1 MGSPYLF
8 IASQHEGTFYDALL
22 SCPSHRNCCWT
33 TRFYR
38 AGRCKLARL
47 HKPKSFFGHLVL
59 FYDSVWTAGIFSIL
73 VIIELVTDQ
82 LPKTPSRKVP
92 MQFIPRLLSGG
103 FCGAVLG
110 APSGNSIGCAAVGTV
125 GAVIGTFGGFDFR
138 LRLTKLFGGK
148 DSPAAISED
157 LTAVAIAAV
166 AVVTMWA

>member
-1 MGSPYLF
+1 MTLYFLALVIGIVAGLRAF
-8 IASQHEGTFYDALL
+8 IAPAAVS
-22 SCPSHRNCCWT
+22 W
-33 TRFYR
+33 
-38 AGRCKLARL
+38 LAYTNPNHFL
-47 HKPKSFFGHLVL
+47 GIWSSFMT
-59 FYDSVWTAGIFSIL
+59 SVWTAGIFSIL

>member
-1 MGSPYLF
+1 MSLYIVALIIGIVAGLRAFVAPAAISWLAHTKPTHF
-8 IASQHEGTFYDALL
+8 ADTWASFMT
-22 SCPSHRNCCWT
+22 
-33 TRFYR
+33 
-38 AGRCKLARL
+38 
-47 HKPKSFFGHLVL
+47 
-59 FYDSVWTAGIFSIL
+59 SVWAMGIFSIL
-73 VIIELVTDQ
+73 VIVEFVTDQ

-92 MQFIPRLLSGG
+92 MQFIPRLASGG

-110 APSGNSIGCAAVGTV
+110 ASSGASVGCAAVGTV

-148 DSPAAISED
+148 DSPAAIRED